1 MIPVELDRRTCRRV
15 RHIPNC
21 RPIDTEQTCHCSA
34 SRTAECTSSRSH
46 PARDERSLQR
56 LVETNLLEALGIHFL
71 ASEYQIG
78 PGRHLDTLGIDENG
92 SPTIIEYK
100 RDRHHGVIN
109 QALSYLKWLRNQ
121 RREFFDRL
129 VERALPDGTT
139 GQVDWGTRDWCAS
152 LRAAAA
158 TTLTAWR

>member
-1 MIPVELDRRTCRRV
+1 MPLFSIEDGRMRKL
-15 RHIPNC
+15 
-21 RPIDTEQTCHCSA
+21 A
-34 SRTAECTSSRSH
+34 SH

-78 PGRHLDTLGIDENG
+78 PGRRLDTLGIDENG

-139 GQVDWGTRDWCAS
+139 GQVDWGNPRLVCVAESCSRNDIA
-152 LRAAAA
+152 
-158 TTLTAWR
+158 AWR